1 MGLCYIKMNQRP
13 HYPLAHVGLT
23 YWPPAIILSFISK
36 EANAMN
42 QTATLD
48 VIKAAD
54 HHSHTQAKNDAIK
67 TVSPTKQSFYDFY
80 LDEHQ
85 NMACRRLHFAGSS
98 FGLLG
103 LAKSVKSRSPAPL
116 LKGIAAGYA
125 CAWVGHFFFEKNK
138 PASFK
143 FPLKSFVS
151 DFRMYSDV
159 LRGRLSLKDAKFD
172 KIK

>member
-1 MGLCYIKMNQRP
+1 MN
-13 HYPLAHVGLT
+13 T
-23 YWPPAIILSFISK
+23 I
-36 EANAMN
+36 
-42 QTATLD
+42 D
-48 VIKAAD
+48 
-54 HHSHTQAKNDAIK
+54 HTQVQPTTNTLKSTNMSNDVTNTSELAKYN
-67 TVSPTKQSFYDFY
+67 FYDFY

-103 LAKSVKSRSPAPL
+103 LAKSVKIRSPKPV

-143 FPLKSFVS
+143 FPLQSFVS
-151 DFRMYSDV
+151 DFRMYTDV
-159 LRGRLSLKDAKFD
+159 LRGNLSLVDRKFD
-172 KIK
+172 KPRSNVAKRAS

>member
-1 MGLCYIKMNQRP
+1 MNHSTRTQSR
-13 HYPLAHVGLT
+13 AT
-23 YWPPAIILSFISK
+23 
-36 EANAMN
+36 ANTELK
-42 QTATLD
+42 TAT
-48 VIKAAD
+48 
-54 HHSHTQAKNDAIK
+54 
-67 TVSPTKQSFYDFY
+67 VSTDITKVDPVSEQGFYDFY
-80 LDEHQ
+80 LNEHQ
-85 NMACRRLHFAGSS
+85 NIICRRLHFAGSS

-103 LAKSVKSRSPAPL
+103 LAKSVKTRSPKPL

-159 LRGRLSLKDAKFD
+159 LRGNLSLSDRKFD
-172 KIK
+172 KIGRE

>member
-1 MGLCYIKMNQRP
+1 MNQSTRTQSR
-13 HYPLAHVGLT
+13 AT
-23 YWPPAIILSFISK
+23 
-36 EANAMN
+36 AN
-42 QTATLD
+42 TE
-48 VIKAAD
+48 
-54 HHSHTQAKNDAIK
+54 IK
-67 TVSPTKQSFYDFY
+67 TAIVGTDITKVDPVSEQGFYDFY
-80 LDEHQ
+80 LNEHQ
-85 NMACRRLHFAGSS
+85 NVMCRRLHFAGSS

-103 LAKSVKSRSPAPL
+103 LAKSVKTRSPKPL

-159 LRGRLSLKDAKFD
+159 LRGNLSLKDRKFD
-172 KIK
+172 KIGRK

>member
-1 MGLCYIKMNQRP
+1 MNP
-13 HYPLAHVGLT
+13 T
-23 YWPPAIILSFISK
+23 
-36 EANAMN
+36 
-42 QTATLD
+42 
-48 VIKAAD
+48 
-54 HHSHTQAKNDAIK
+54 HTQN
-67 TVSPTKQSFYDFY
+67 PTKTAEETADTQSAANTIKDVTKTEPPTEQKFYDFY

-103 LAKSVKSRSPAPL
+103 LAKSVKDRSPKPL

-143 FPLKSFVS
+143 SPLKSFAS

-159 LRGRLSLKDAKFD
+159 LRGNLSLKDRKYDRARK
-172 KIK
+172 KPAQ

>member
-1 MGLCYIKMNQRP
+1 
-13 HYPLAHVGLT
+13 
-23 YWPPAIILSFISK
+23 
-36 EANAMN
+36 MN
-42 QTATLD
+42 QTTTTNATK
-48 VIKAAD
+48 IT
-54 HHSHTQAKNDAIK
+54 SPQANSTRTDMVK
-67 TVSPTKQSFYDFY
+67 TESLSEQAFYDFY

-103 LAKSVKSRSPAPL
+103 LAKSVKTRSAKPL
-116 LKGIAAGYA
+116 VKGIAAGYA

-143 FPLKSFVS
+143 FPLKSFAS

-159 LRGRLSLKDAKFD
+159 LRGNLSLRNRKYD
-172 KIK
+172 KAR

>member
-1 MGLCYIKMNQRP
+1 MKQATTETVTN
-13 HYPLAHVGLT
+13 AANT
-23 YWPPAIILSFISK
+23 AIDSSTPQALLKTDAPSK
-36 EANAMN
+36 
-42 QTATLD
+42 
-48 VIKAAD
+48 
-54 HHSHTQAKNDAIK
+54 QA
-67 TVSPTKQSFYDFY
+67 FYDFY
-80 LDEHQ
+80 LDEYQ

-103 LAKSVKSRSPAPL
+103 LAKSVKTRSAKPL

-143 FPLKSFVS
+143 FPLKSFAS

-159 LRGRLSLKDAKFD
+159 LRGNLSLKDRKYD
-172 KIK
+172 KARHR

>member
-1 MGLCYIKMNQRP
+1 
-13 HYPLAHVGLT
+13 
-23 YWPPAIILSFISK
+23 
-36 EANAMN
+36 MN
-42 QTATLD
+42 QTTPQSTT
-48 VIKAAD
+48 KNAD
-54 HHSHTQAKNDAIK
+54 AQDASSAKKNIMK
-67 TVSPTKQSFYDFY
+67 IVSPTTQKFYDFY
-80 LDEHQ
+80 LAEHQ

-103 LAKSVKSRSPAPL
+103 LVNSVKSASPKPL

-143 FPLKSFVS
+143 FPLKSFAS

-159 LRGRLSLKDAKFD
+159 LRGRLSLKDRKFD
-172 KIK
+172 KIG

>member
-1 MGLCYIKMNQRP
+1 MN
-13 HYPLAHVGLT
+13 LNDTA
-23 YWPPAIILSFISK
+23 LST
-36 EANAMN
+36 E
-42 QTATLD
+42 TAATQDGDYTNKTTKTDL
-48 VIKAAD
+48 IKAD
-54 HHSHTQAKNDAIK
+54 PSIK
-67 TVSPTKQSFYDFY
+67 QNFYDFY
-80 LDEHQ
+80 LGEHQ

-103 LAKSVKSRSPAPL
+103 LAKSVKDRSPTPL

-143 FPLKSFVS
+143 FPLKSFAS

-159 LRGRLSLKDAKFD
+159 LRGNLSLKDRKYDRARK
-172 KIK
+172 KPAQ